1 MTGQRMEPDSS
12 DETFMGMGFP
22 MRMGL
27 LQEAGRDSCEQ
38 SGRGL
43 SVKTQVQEGWCCPG
57 EFPRKK
63 ERKCSR
69 SVVSISL

>member
-1 MTGQRMEPDSS
+1 MEPDSS
-12 DETFMGMGFP
+12 DETFMGMGFSHEDGSP
-22 MRMGL
+22 AG
-27 LQEAGRDSCEQ
+27 AGRDLCEQ
-38 SGRGL
+38 SGKGP